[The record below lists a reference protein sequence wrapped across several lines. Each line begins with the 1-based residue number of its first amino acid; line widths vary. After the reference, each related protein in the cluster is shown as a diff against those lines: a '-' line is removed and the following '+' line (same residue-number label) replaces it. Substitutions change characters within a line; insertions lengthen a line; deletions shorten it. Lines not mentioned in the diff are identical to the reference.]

1 MPPKRKKAPN
11 SDAEYKPPKP
21 PKQPRVDAD
30 ADIDIFFHTS
40 SAPASPRIHPAGAS
54 GHSPE
59 VSDDED
65 EKQDDIAPLPDLLS
79 RLVGSLPSLEP
90 STLSAACTPPR
101 KGPSWRQA
109 KGEETQYPLTAF
121 ARTKLATAENRKK
134 KALQAAEEKLKQ
146 DAEAAASSSAM
157 EFFQSL
163 MSRGGDTDDAQ
174 ASANLT
180 RFLNTHAVEIIETII
195 DRVPAVGQEF
205 LDKKF
210 DEKLE
215 KVLQAEGKAI
225 QDLLTRRQNTSVMQL
240 LEEFSMEQ
248 LGEQLEEVAPTLWQ
262 ILERTARPNASTRR
276 EAQGETRR
284 EKRLQ
289 ANNYQVVIGL
299 FLLGSGASKR
309 EIEVLAHAGLST
321 SYNAIREHIHQ
332 LSAEAVAKFRR
343 LVKEQMF
350 FIVWDNLN
358 IAFRVE
364 SQRLR
369 SANHFDN
376 GTTSTGIPVYNPL
389 TGSTK
394 TLHGTLPLSL
404 KPPRTSTFPVVD
416 HSVEDVLPSPLCIS
430 QLEKCLLWQIKRLAH
445 ENIKGLAH
453 LSEEFEDCPEVDAIA
468 VHKTEQY
475 PLPAMHEDESSIDGT
490 IRVYNQILQNL
501 GLTDDDLEAHGL
513 MFADGDLLTNSLV
526 DKIESARRNS
536 EEPIAG
542 MKATIRRFGL
552 FHAKMAGCR
561 MVINEHWGKPNS
573 LWPGSLWW
581 EHTQLLKRK
590 PISAGWK
597 AKKATPWK
605 PSHELLQ
612 ISLAAHVKDG
622 FRIHCGAG
630 DLEAWALSAS
640 ASDFNAVAEQVF
652 RKLFTT
658 EAVDNLRSHPERDI
672 THENVVLLN
681 RDALFYIEFVS
692 AIKKGDIGR
701 VINILQVWMVM
712 MRAPKTMPKY
722 ADAIFETLRRI
733 DRYDPVLKR
742 FFLHNWL
749 VNLTGRPFSFKEID
763 LLQEHQNFWAKII
776 YNAKGSNRSWHWLA
790 MISVCIF
797 ILRDTMRTVQ
807 KAFNITNY
815 GDRHTVP
822 DMSNEIQTL
831 ADALE
836 EEKLQQYISTR
847 PGNDAADST
856 SVAPVRDLLEEGAKY
871 ADTRGAFKRF
881 TEEKRRA
888 ENIGFVDGPITG
900 RDPDGGEDDESGT
913 QEDYEVTGEDLEMDS
928 EEPYADADL
937 LLAAA
942 SELFTG

>member
-21 PKQPRVDAD
+21 LKQPRVDAD

-101 KGPSWRQA
+101 KARQRAASESPISVPSPATSTIFESPA
-109 KGEETQYPLTAF
+109 KPRGGRPRAKKHNMHSRSYFANLTSDERDQLKSSAF

-146 DAEAAASSSAM
+146 EAEAAADRLADEAEKSARMRKNARAFLEQVTMSEDNGGAGFSSAM

-174 ASANLT
+174 ASAILT

-225 QDLLTRRQNTSVMQL
+225 QDLLTRRQNTNTSVMQL

-248 LGEQLEEVAPTLWQ
+248 LGEQLEEVAPTLWR

-284 EKRLQ
+284 EKRLVSCGSIMPNLDDFLMVCAMLSVSRSQQ

-309 EIEVLAHAGLST
+309 EIEALAHAGLST

-376 GTTSTGIPVYNPL
+376 GTTPTGIPVYNPL

-404 KPPRTSTFPVVD
+404 KPPRTF
-416 HSVEDVLPSPLCIS
+416 L
-430 QLEKCLLWQIKRLAH
+430 KCNIGLL
-445 ENIKGLAH
+445 
-453 LSEEFEDCPEVDAIA
+453 V
-468 VHKTEQY
+468 
-475 PLPAMHEDESSIDGT
+475 
-490 IRVYNQILQNL
+490 
-501 GLTDDDLEAHGL
+501 
-513 MFADGDLLTNSLV
+513 
-526 DKIESARRNS
+526 
-536 EEPIAG
+536 
-542 MKATIRRFGL
+542 
-552 FHAKMAGCR
+552 
-561 MVINEHWGKPNS
+561 
-573 LWPGSLWW
+573 
-581 EHTQLLKRK
+581 
-590 PISAGWK
+590 
-597 AKKATPWK
+597 
-605 PSHELLQ
+605 
-612 ISLAAHVKDG
+612 
-622 FRIHCGAG
+622 
-630 DLEAWALSAS
+630 
-640 ASDFNAVAEQVF
+640 
-652 RKLFTT
+652 
-658 EAVDNLRSHPERDI
+658 
-672 THENVVLLN
+672 
-681 RDALFYIEFVS
+681 
-692 AIKKGDIGR
+692 
-701 VINILQVWMVM
+701 
-712 MRAPKTMPKY
+712 
-722 ADAIFETLRRI
+722 
-733 DRYDPVLKR
+733 
-742 FFLHNWL
+742 
-749 VNLTGRPFSFKEID
+749 
-763 LLQEHQNFWAKII
+763 
-776 YNAKGSNRSWHWLA
+776 
-790 MISVCIF
+790 
-797 ILRDTMRTVQ
+797 
-807 KAFNITNY
+807 
-815 GDRHTVP
+815 GDRDPGTVATKP
-822 DMSNEIQTL
+822 QLILN
-831 ADALE
+831 
-836 EEKLQQYISTR
+836 
-847 PGNDAADST
+847 
-856 SVAPVRDLLEEGAKY
+856 VRDHVAG
-871 ADTRGAFKRF
+871 
-881 TEEKRRA
+881 
-888 ENIGFVDGPITG
+888 
-900 RDPDGGEDDESGT
+900 
-913 QEDYEVTGEDLEMDS
+913 
-928 EEPYADADL
+928 
-937 LLAAA
+937 
-942 SELFTG
+942 